1 MSEGQGSYGI
11 SYRERTASSTTE
23 LWPES
28 QLCRVGSPSL
38 VRLFG
43 VATRLPLGHVG
54 VFMKRREGEWHKH
67 REFVSERKQS
77 YGES

>member
-1 MSEGQGSYGI
+1 MKARGAAEYPKEQ
-11 SYRERTASSTTE
+11 RTASSTTE
-23 LWPES
+23 LWPEC